1 MTDTDAY
8 VESRDFFKDE
18 ELFVDP
24 HPYYDDIR
32 RAARLCGSPSM
43 T

>member
-8 VESRDFFKDE
+8 VESRDFFKDPD
-18 ELFVDP
+18 LFVDP
-24 HPYYDDIR
+24 HPR
-32 RAARLCGSPSM
+32 TA